1 MLRLRLQYPSPCP
14 VLMVCFDLALAIVL
28 VRRAGT
34 TVDKAQTEVL
44 ESLGMTKD
52 VRALRRLAQGVQRR

>member
-1 MLRLRLQYPSPCP
+1 
-14 VLMVCFDLALAIVL
+14 MVCFDLALAIVL
-28 VRRAGT
+28 VHRAGT